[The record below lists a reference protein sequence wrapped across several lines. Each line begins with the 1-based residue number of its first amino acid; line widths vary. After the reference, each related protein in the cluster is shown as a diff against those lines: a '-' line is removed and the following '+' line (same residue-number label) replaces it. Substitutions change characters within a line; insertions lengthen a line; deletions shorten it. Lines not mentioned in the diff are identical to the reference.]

1 MDSGDRPLIAC
12 HDCDL
17 LQKEV
22 AVVKG
27 AAAHCARC
35 DAVLYRQ
42 SSREP
47 AWILA
52 LVIAAGIM
60 FFVANYFPIVSLALQ
75 GNRTT
80 TTLLGMVYAL
90 AAQGRVIVAFM
101 VMITTIIIPAIEIVV
116 MAILLFSLRAGRLL
130 PGMAVLLRWLEAFR
144 PWNMAEVFLLGVL
157 VSLVKLV
164 QMATIEPGVA
174 LWSFGAMV
182 LLLFAAY
189 SSFSPR
195 DFWQALE
202 KNERRHRV
210 AGSDNRAR
218 RA

>member
-1 MDSGDRPLIAC
+1 MDSEDRPLIAC

-22 AVVKG
+22 AVSKG

-47 AWILA
+47 GWILA

-60 FFVANYFPIVSLALQ
+60 FFVANYFPIVALELQ

-174 LWSFGAMV
+174 LWSFAAMV
-182 LLLFAAY
+182 LLLFVAY
-189 SSFSPR
+189 SSFSSR

-202 KNERRHRV
+202 KNERRRL
-210 AGSDNRAR
+210 AGGDNRAR

>member
-1 MDSGDRPLIAC
+1 MRTESRPLIAC

-22 AVVKG
+22 DVASG
-27 AAAHCARC
+27 AAAHCVRC

-52 LVIAAGIM
+52 LVIAAGIL
-60 FFVANYFPIVSLALQ
+60 FFIANYFPIVALELQ

-90 AAQGRVIVAFM
+90 AAQGRGIVAFM
-101 VMITTIIIPAIEIVV
+101 VMVTTIVIPAIEIVA
-116 MAILLFSLRAGRLL
+116 MSILLFSLRIGRLL
-130 PGMAVLLRWLEAFR
+130 PGMAILLRWLEAFR

-164 QMATIEPGVA
+164 QMATIEAGVA
-174 LWSFGAMV
+174 LWSFAAMV

-189 SSFSPR
+189 ASFSSR
-195 DFWQALE
+195 DFWRALE
-202 KNERRHRV
+202 QNERRHR
-210 AGSDNRAR
+210 AAR
-218 RA
+218 SRDEVRRV